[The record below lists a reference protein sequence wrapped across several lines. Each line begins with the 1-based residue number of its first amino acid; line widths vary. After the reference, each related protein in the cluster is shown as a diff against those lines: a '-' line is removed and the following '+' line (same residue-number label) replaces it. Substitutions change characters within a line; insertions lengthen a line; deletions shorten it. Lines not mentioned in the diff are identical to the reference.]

1 MNQGNEPGDALVVE
15 GGRHDTA
22 LVSPKLAVARE
33 QWFLESRDMPVC
45 DGAPDAALAH
55 AANDKAAA
63 VERSIASSLMR

>member
-22 LVSPKLAVARE
+22 LVSPKLALARE

-45 DGAPDAALAH
+45 DGAP
-55 AANDKAAA
+55 
-63 VERSIASSLMR
+63 E